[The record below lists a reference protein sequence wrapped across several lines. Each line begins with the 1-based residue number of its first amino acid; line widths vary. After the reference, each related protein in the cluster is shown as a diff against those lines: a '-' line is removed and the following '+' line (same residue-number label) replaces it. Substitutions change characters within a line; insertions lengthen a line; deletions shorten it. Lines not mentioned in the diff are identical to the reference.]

1 MPHKGI
7 IGDKQGTGRQISSAF
22 PLQSLSSLRL
32 SFLVLF
38 GIAAM
43 VLFSSGRVTALA
55 CLPLFVSNVLS
66 GPLDHVAWHTGR
78 NATTYGRQGAVS
90 SETALCSQLGAKIL
104 RIGGNA
110 ADAMVASVFC
120 TGVVG
125 MYHSGIGGGGFAVVR
140 ASNGT
145 YEFIDFREAAP
156 LATNE
161 TIYVGNEQGSL
172 TGGLASG
179 VPGEVRGLEYIH
191 DKYGRLPWKDVVTPA
206 VKVARYGFPVTE
218 DLLSYIASATT
229 GSSGNFL
236 VNDPSWALDFAP
248 NGTVLGLGET
258 LTRKRYADTLETIA
272 EKGADAFYSGAIAR
286 TLIRALRASN
296 GTMTEADLANYTI
309 KSRTPAKIT
318 YRNYTLHSSSAPA
331 SGTIALS
338 ALKILEG
345 YTDAGLPSAINLTT
359 HRLTEAFRFAYGQRT
374 LFGDPLIIPS
384 MDTYQ
389 TSILSDPVTS
399 AIRSRISDARTQNVS
414 YYDPAGLEILDTPGT
429 SHLVT
434 ADSSGLA
441 LSLTTT
447 VNLLFGSKLL
457 IPETGIVMN
466 NEMNDFSIPGVR
478 NAFGFEPSPN
488 NYVRPGARP
497 VSSISPIIAEDANGD
512 LVFLTGAAGGSRI
525 ITASA
530 LQVWNVLDRGM
541 TAQEALAEKRLHDQL
556 VPDQTSME
564 EGYDAGV
571 VEFMRGRGHN
581 VSIPGTAGTSSAQSI
596 RVDRTRGMALFE
608 VGSEPRQA
616 NSGGFVV

>member
-1 MPHKGI
+1 M
-7 IGDKQGTGRQISSAF
+7 
-22 PLQSLSSLRL
+22 LLL
-32 SFLVLF
+32 SFERL
-38 GIAAM
+38 AA
-43 VLFSSGRVTALA
+43 VAL
-55 CLPLFVSNVLS
+55 LGLS
-66 GPLDHVAWHTGR
+66 VPNAFAIPTEYADYQHDK
-78 NATTYGRQGAVS
+78 NATTNGRRGAVS
-90 SETALCSQLGAKIL
+90 SETALCSRLGSNIL
-104 RIGGNA
+104 RRGGNA

-125 MYHSGIGGGGFAVVR
+125 LYHSGIGGGGFAVVR

-145 YEFIDFREAAP
+145 YEFVDFREAAP
-156 LATNE
+156 QASNE
-161 TIYVGNEQGSL
+161 TLYVGNVQGSL

-191 DKYGRLPWKDVVTPA
+191 KKYGRLSWRDVVTSA

-218 DLLSYIASATT
+218 DLLSYIASATA
-229 GSSGNFL
+229 GSDNFL

-248 NGTVLGLGET
+248 NGTVLGLGEI

-272 EKGADAFYSGAIAR
+272 EKGPDAFYTGAIAR
-286 TLIRALRASN
+286 TMIRALRASN
-296 GTMTEADLANYTI
+296 GTMTEADLTNYTV
-309 KSRTPAKIT
+309 KCRTPARIT

-345 YTDAGLPSAINLTT
+345 YSDAGSSSAINLTT

-374 LFGDPLIIPS
+374 LFGDPAIIPDL
-384 MDTYQ
+384 DTYQ
-389 TSILSDPVTS
+389 TSILSDPVT
-399 AIRSRISDARTQNVS
+399 AEIRSRISDARTQNVS
-414 YYDPAGLEILDTPGT
+414 YYDPSGLEVLDTPGT

-447 VNLLFGSKLL
+447 VNLLFGSKL
-457 IPETGIVMN
+457 IVPETGIVMN

-497 VSSISPIIAEDANGD
+497 VSSISPIIADGPD
-512 LVFLTGAAGGSRI
+512 GQLVLITGAAGGSRI
-525 ITASA
+525 ITSSA

-541 TAQEALAEKRLHDQL
+541 TAQQGLAEKRLHDQL

-564 EGYDAGV
+564 TGYDDGV
-571 VEFMRGRGHN
+571 VQFMRERGHN
-581 VSIPGTAGTSSAQSI
+581 VTQPGTAGSSSAQSI
-596 RVDRTRGMALFE
+596 KVDRVGGGMVFE
-608 VGSEPRQA
+608 AASEPRQE